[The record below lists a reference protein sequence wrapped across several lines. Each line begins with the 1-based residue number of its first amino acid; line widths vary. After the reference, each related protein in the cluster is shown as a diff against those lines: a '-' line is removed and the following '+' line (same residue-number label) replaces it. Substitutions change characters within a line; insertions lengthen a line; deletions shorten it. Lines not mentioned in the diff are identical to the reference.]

1 MAFGVMRL
9 PFVTLGEFSIF
20 SGYFFALFGF
30 AVDALVRGGEDF
42 GKVGEVEALDE
53 GKGDGA
59 EVCLRP
65 RLNAANETFNHCSQ
79 FTF

>member
-1 MAFGVMRL
+1 MAFGVMRR
-9 PFVTLGEFSIF
+9 PRVTFGLFSIL

-42 GKVGEVEALDE
+42 GKVREVEPFDE
-53 GKGDGA
+53 GKGNGA

>member
-1 MAFGVMRL
+1 MRF
-9 PFVTLGEFSIF
+9 PFVTFGLFSIL
-20 SGYFFALFGF
+20 SGYFLALFGF
-30 AVDALVRGGEDF
+30 AVDAVVGCGEDF
-42 GKVGEVEALDE
+42 GKVGEIEPLDE

>member
-1 MAFGVMRL
+1 MALGVMRL
-9 PFVTLGEFSIF
+9 PFVTFGLFSIL

-30 AVDALVRGGEDF
+30 AVDTVVGCGEDF
-42 GKVGEVEALDE
+42 GKVGEVEPFDE

>member
-9 PFVTLGEFSIF
+9 PFVTFGELSIL
-20 SGYFFALFGF
+20 SGYFLALFGF
-30 AVDALVRGGEDF
+30 AVDALMRGGEDF
-42 GKVGEVEALDE
+42 GKVGEIEALDE

>member
-1 MAFGVMRL
+1 MAFGTMRL
-9 PFVTLGEFSIF
+9 PRVTFGLFSIL
-20 SGYFFALFGF
+20 SGYFLALFGF
-30 AVDALVRGGEDF
+30 AVDAVVGCGEDF
-42 GKVGEVEALDE
+42 GKVGEIEALDE

>member
-9 PFVTLGEFSIF
+9 PFVTFGLFSIF

-30 AVDALVRGGEDF
+30 AVDALVRGGKDF
-42 GKVGEVEALDE
+42 GKVRDVEALDE

-59 EVCLRP
+59 EVGLRP
-65 RLNAANETFNHCSQ
+65 
-79 FTF
+79 

>member
-9 PFVTLGEFSIF
+9 PFVTFGLFSIF

-30 AVDALVRGGEDF
+30 AVDALMGCGEDF
-42 GKVGEVEALDE
+42 GKVGEVEPLDE

-59 EVCLRP
+59 EVGLRP
-65 RLNAANETFNHCSQ
+65 
-79 FTF
+79 